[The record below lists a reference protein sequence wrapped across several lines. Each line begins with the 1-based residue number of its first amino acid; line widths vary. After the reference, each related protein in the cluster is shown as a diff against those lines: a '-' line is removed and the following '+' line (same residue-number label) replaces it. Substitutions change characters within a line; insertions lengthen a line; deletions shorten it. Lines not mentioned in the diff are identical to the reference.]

1 MKHTLIAL
9 LLPLLLSACSAP
21 PREIFIGELPFSERK
36 DLLNSLVSSIDRSDP
51 PLQHILPEDAGQ
63 ARAVIHIGD
72 TVVSYFEQSGVPYVV
87 MMETS
92 PFGASPPIIQITKEP
107 RLLKW
112 FADHIQ

>member
-9 LLPLLLSACSAP
+9 LLPLLFSACSAP
-21 PREIFIGELPFSERK
+21 PGEIPIGELPFAERK
-36 DLLNSLVSSIDRSDP
+36 DLLNLLVASIDRSDP

-63 ARAVIHIGD
+63 ARAIIHRGD
-72 TVVSYFEQSGVPYVV
+72 TVVSYFERSGAPYIV
-87 MMETS
+87 MIEIY
-92 PFGASPPIIQITKEP
+92 PYGASPPIIQTTKEP